1 MLSTVLSPPA
11 VETEALAPS
20 AAAPAAAPARLAVW
34 LRILWQDRRYLLRGV
49 VAGVVAGVS
58 LAFLVPVRYRA
69 EVRFVPEQ
77 GGVLAK
83 STLAGLA
90 ASRELPGNS
99 VSDLVGIAT
108 AAGYF
113 VGLARSHT
121 IENRIIDRYDLRRV
135 YRQRLRAG
143 ARRVLETNTDLAE
156 EKKSGIVTLS
166 VVDGE
171 RRRAAEIATAYADE
185 LNRRSTELN
194 VGAAHRER
202 VFIEGRLREVRAE
215 LAAAELSLSQ
225 FSSSNV
231 TLDISEQAK
240 AMLTAT
246 AAVQGQLIAAESEL
260 QALKQIY
267 GAENSRVLAATAKV
281 AEYRRQL
288 GRLENAG
295 RSPTHELPSLR
306 QLPLIGLRYAELY
319 RQAKVHQTVFELLTH
334 QYELAKIEEA
344 RETVSLRI
352 VDPAETPESRSF
364 PPRAVIVVLT
374 CALTVMAVLSWRL
387 ARRAWAARG
396 ATDPYKL
403 LADEVW
409 RSVQPRRTPAP

>member
-1 MLSTVLSPPA
+1 MLSSAVSPPA
-11 VETEALAPS
+11 VETEALAPT
-20 AAAPAAAPARLAVW
+20 AAPARLAAW
-34 LRILWQDRRYLLRGV
+34 LRILWEDRRYLWRGA

-90 ASRELPGNS
+90 VSRELPGNS

-121 IENRIIDRYDLRRV
+121 IENRLVDRFDLQRV
-135 YRQRLRAG
+135 YRQRLRTE
-143 ARRVLETNTDLAE
+143 ARRVLENNTDLAE

-166 VVDGE
+166 VVDGD
-171 RRRAAEIATAYADE
+171 RRRAADIATAYAEE
-185 LNRRSTELN
+185 LNRRSSELN

-231 TLDISEQAK
+231 TFDISEQAK
-240 AMLTAT
+240 AMLTST

-281 AEYRRQL
+281 TEYRRQL
-288 GRLENAG
+288 ARLENAG
-295 RSPTHELPSLR
+295 RSHTHELPSLR

-319 RQAKVHQTVFELLTH
+319 RQAKIQQTVFELLTH
-334 QYELAKIEEA
+334 QYEMAKIEEA
-344 RETVSLRI
+344 RETLSLRI
-352 VDPAETPESRSF
+352 VDPAEAPESKSF

-374 CALTVMAVLSWRL
+374 FALAVMAVLSWRL

-409 RSVQPRRTPAP
+409 SSVQPVAGKRNA